1 MKTIITTLFAL
12 ALLLCGTGCFRVSS
26 ETRALRDV
34 ALEFNENAEEKIE
47 IGAGFFTVGLVK
59 LGARLVELPPE
70 AKSVLGS
77 VHGVECSVYQ
87 LQSDASDHA
96 KLLIKADKAMSKRGR
111 DRIVGVID
119 DNQLVAVYAPRD
131 QSSHRNMT
139 FSVMVVTGRE
149 LVCATARGD
158 LEPVL
163 QLAYAKS
170 QQHLPKNKTRP
181 DQI

>member
-1 MKTIITTLFAL
+1 MKTILTTFFAV

-26 ETRALRDV
+26 DTRALRDV

-59 LGARLVELPPE
+59 LGARFVELPPE
-70 AKSVLGS
+70 AKTLLGS

-87 LQSDASDHA
+87 LQSNSADHA
-96 KLLIKADKAMSKRGR
+96 KLLIEADKAMSKRKC
-111 DRIVGVID
+111 DRIVGVIA
-119 DNQLVAVYAPRD
+119 DNQLVAIYAPRD
-131 QSSHRNMT
+131 QSTRNMT
-139 FSVMVVTGRE
+139 FSVMVLTGHE

-170 QQHLPKNKTRP
+170 QEHLPKKKPTP
-181 DQI
+181 EKI

>member
-1 MKTIITTLFAL
+1 MKTISTTFFAV

-26 ETRALRDV
+26 DTRALRDV

-59 LGARLVELPPE
+59 FGARFVELPPE
-70 AKSVLGS
+70 AKTVLGS

-87 LQSDASDHA
+87 LQSDSADHA
-96 KLLIKADKAMSKRGR
+96 KLLIEADKAMSKRGC

-119 DNQLVAVYAPRD
+119 ENQLVAVYAPRD
-131 QSSHRNMT
+131 QSSHRNMA
-139 FSVMVVTGRE
+139 FSVMVLTGRE

-170 QQHLPKNKTRP
+170 QEHLPKKRSSSTK
-181 DQI
+181 I